1 MSGTKPRSLSE
12 RVRSAV
18 KASPRLYGALL
29 PYVRAFRHATRGE
42 AARNLEKFRAACEAV
57 SAAVPSPFFVKVGA
71 NDGITGDP
79 CSDLLLRTQRWK
91 GLLIEP
97 VPYCLARLEA
107 NFSDRTRF
115 SFAPVAIGSKEGEAP
130 FYYVDERAKAALP
143 GLPPYFDQLGSF
155 SREHIVKHL
164 GGALEP
170 FIVERRVP
178 VRRLS
183 PLLDERGI
191 GEVHLLHVDVEGFD
205 FEVLKSL
212 DFPKHAPVLVFIEH
226 KHLGEADRAAMAGL
240 LRANGYSVRDCGG
253 DFFACREA
261 ALARLGTS
269 GAEARAG

>member
-1 MSGTKPRSLSE
+1 MSGTKLRTLSD

-18 KASPRLYGALL
+18 KARPRLYGALL

-42 AARNLEKFRAACEAV
+42 AARNLEKFRAACETV
-57 SAAVPSPFFVKVGA
+57 SSAVPSPFFVKVGA

-79 CSDLLLRTQRWK
+79 CSDLLLGTGNWK

-115 SFAPVAIGSKEGEAP
+115 SFAPVAIGSAEGESS
-130 FYYVDERAKAALP
+130 FYYVDERARDELP
-143 GLPPYFDQLGSF
+143 ALPPYFDQLGSF

-170 FIVERRVP
+170 FILERRVP

-183 PLLDERGI
+183 RLLAERAI

-212 DFPKHAPVLVFIEH
+212 DFSRHAPVLVFIEH
-226 KHLGEADRAAMAGL
+226 KHLAEADREAMASL
-240 LRANGYSVRDCGG
+240 LRANGYAVRDCGG
-253 DFFACREA
+253 DFFACRESM
-261 ALARLGTS
+261 LDKLGTTA
-269 GAEARAG
+269 GARAG